1 MQKPIIDCR
10 SLLER
15 QNEEFVP
22 AAFQAITGR
31 APDIFGLIHYTQRLQ
46 RGASRELVLAEM
58 RNSPEGLVYAV
69 QAPSSELDQLLAR
82 YRRVRG
88 LPLMGLRWF
97 FLPRFGAAIPS
108 ANGFNWEH
116 WANDCLGQI
125 AARAAAAQVALQN
138 VQTPG
143 AHPEL
148 GTKIDHLQHQVD
160 TLQSSVAA
168 LQGQGVSAH
177 TLQPLQ
183 DAVAAAQFSPPSP
196 SQVSW
201 EARQHLH
208 QLTQAV
214 RD

>member
-97 FLPRFGAAIPS
+97 FCRALVPPFPALTDSTGSIGLTIAWARSRPVRLPRKSPFKMSRHRERIQNS
-108 ANGFNWEH
+108 APRSTICNIRWILCKAVSRH
-116 WANDCLGQI
+116 CK
-125 AARAAAAQVALQN
+125 ARESQR
-138 VQTPG
+138 TPCN
-143 AHPEL
+143 L
-148 GTKIDHLQHQVD
+148 CK
-160 TLQSSVAA
+160 TLLPQRS
-168 LQGQGVSAH
+168 L
-177 TLQPLQ
+177 
-183 DAVAAAQFSPPSP
+183 
-196 SQVSW
+196 
-201 EARQHLH
+201 
-208 QLTQAV
+208 V
-214 RD
+214 RRHHRKCRGKRDNIYIN